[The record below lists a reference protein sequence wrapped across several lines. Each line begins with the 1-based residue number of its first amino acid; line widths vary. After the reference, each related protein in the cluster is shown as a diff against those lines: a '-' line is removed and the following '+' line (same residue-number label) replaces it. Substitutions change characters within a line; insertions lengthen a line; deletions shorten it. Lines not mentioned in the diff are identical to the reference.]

1 MSAKTRSLT
10 LRQLEIFATAAREG
24 SFTRAAHTLLLSE
37 PAVSQQVKLLENVV
51 GARLF
56 TRSPRRPISLTDAG
70 GLLLQTCESV
80 FQQFDATLEQLEAL
94 RGAEAAR
101 VSLGVG
107 TSFGSYLLPPVVASF
122 GQKYP
127 GITVT
132 VGIEMSGHWDEK
144 VRRREIDLA
153 VVTDHVD
160 DHELT
165 GVPFAEK
172 SLVWIGLSGH
182 PLAGSEPAPVE
193 ALRDERLILGPPLS
207 SSRRALDRLAEAH
220 GMALRPAFELA
231 GTQAFITAVTSGMGI
246 ALVPYHAML
255 SREMPRGLAV
265 LNVTGFPLPLEWSL
279 IWRGQDLSPA
289 ASIFK
294 DYLLQYRHK
303 NAARLPSPQK
313 SPPTTG
319 EAELATPGLK

>member
-1 MSAKTRSLT
+1 MTAKTRSLT

-24 SFTRAAHTLLLSE
+24 SFTRAARTLLLSE

-51 GARLF
+51 GTRLF
-56 TRSPRRPISLTDAG
+56 TRSPRRPIALTDAG

-80 FQQFDATLEQLEAL
+80 FQQFDATLDQMEAL
-94 RGAEAAR
+94 RGVEAAR
-101 VSLGVG
+101 VSIGVG
-107 TSFGSYLLPPVVASF
+107 TSFGSYLLPPIVAAF
-122 GQKYP
+122 GQKHP

-132 VGIEMSGHWDEK
+132 IGIEMSGHWDEK

-172 SLVWIGLSGH
+172 QLAWIGLSGH
-182 PLAGSEPAPVE
+182 PLAVDDAAPFE
-193 ALRDERLILGPPLS
+193 ALRDERLILGPPNS
-207 SSRRALDRLAEAH
+207 SSRRALDRLAETH
-220 GMALRPAFELA
+220 GISLHPSFELA

-265 LNVTGFPLPLEWSL
+265 LKVEGFPHALKWSV
-279 IWRGQDLSPA
+279 IWRDGELSVA
-289 ASIFK
+289 ASAFK
-294 DYLLQYRHK
+294 DYLMRYRHETAPRLLAPL
-303 NAARLPSPQK
+303 AANGS
-313 SPPTTG
+313 
-319 EAELATPGLK
+319 ED